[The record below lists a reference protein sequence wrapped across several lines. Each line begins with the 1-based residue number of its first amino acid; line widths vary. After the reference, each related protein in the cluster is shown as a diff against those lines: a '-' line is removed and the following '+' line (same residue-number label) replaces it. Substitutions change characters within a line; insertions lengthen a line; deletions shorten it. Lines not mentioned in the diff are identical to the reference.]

1 MSDNELK
8 TLIIWFTGIVLLF
21 GILLL
26 IGGV

>member
-1 MSDNELK
+1 MSDRELQ
-8 TLIIWFTGIVLLF
+8 TLMIWFTGIVLLF